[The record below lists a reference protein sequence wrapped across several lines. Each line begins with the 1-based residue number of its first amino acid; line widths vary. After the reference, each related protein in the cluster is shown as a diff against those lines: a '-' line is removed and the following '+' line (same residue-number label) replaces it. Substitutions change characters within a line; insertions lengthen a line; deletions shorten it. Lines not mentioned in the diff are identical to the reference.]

1 MWYFKISHLQIL
13 PFPAGYLV
21 RSLESDAAV
30 LAEAPNKSRNISK
43 LLSRIGVGFT
53 V

>member
-13 PFPAGYLV
+13 PFPAGYVV
-21 RSLESDAAV
+21 RSLESDAAE
-30 LAEAPNKSRNISK
+30 LAEAPTKSSHISK
-43 LLSRIGVGFT
+43 FLSILGLGFT